1 MLRLLLRLPPRT
13 RAVLAARFYLDLG
26 EADTARLLGCGTGTV
41 KSTTSRG
48 LQRLRELWVAESP
61 SPHTPQ
67 TPTSKGRR

>member
-1 MLRLLLRLPPRT
+1 RT

-48 LQRLRELWVAESP
+48 LQRLRQLWEAESR
-61 SPHTPQ
+61 SPENLPR
-67 TPTSKGRR
+67 PTSKGRR